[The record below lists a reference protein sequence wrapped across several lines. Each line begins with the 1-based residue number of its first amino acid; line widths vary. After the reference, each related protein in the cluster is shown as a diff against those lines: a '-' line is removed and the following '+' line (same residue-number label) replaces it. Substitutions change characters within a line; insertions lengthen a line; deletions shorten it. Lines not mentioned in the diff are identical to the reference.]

1 MLAIAW
7 LLTVVI
13 SDSPW
18 VEAPPAISAQQ
29 AQQVKAL
36 AKRTLRS
43 VNQDPVLEPEPKSI
57 SSNPDRQRPVE
68 VSHSELDALAA
79 MLARAYPQLHSK
91 FDLTPGGVILTS
103 SLRLP
108 DNPFGRYLS
117 LRLRLPISIQE
128 LRIDRLQLGQ
138 LEIPEPLLQR
148 LIPGVTQL
156 LFGAEQSHI
165 LLHTARLS
173 AITTDRLTLLIDPPN
188 NASQQLVQI
197 LGQVRSFS
205 GESPSL
211 NRLWISQYYSL
222 LQQQAM
228 QLESGQWVSMT
239 YFIAP
244 LLRRIGQQAEPEQTH
259 LHSQAAI
266 MALALYLGSG
276 RFEQIIGPVLSDDQ
290 RRQRPHYRTLLRG
303 RVDLR
308 QHFIVSA
315 ALQVLADVGF
325 SQAIGEFKELLDSGQ
340 GGSGFSFADLAAD
353 RAGTLFAQHISRNP
367 HQATILIDRLDRPL
381 REPDLMIPI
390 DQLPEG
396 LTQTQFQQHYRD
408 LDSEN
413 YQLIIDRIDTDL
425 NNLRLYSE
433 R

>member
-7 LLTVVI
+7 LLTIVI
-13 SDSPW
+13 SDRPW
-18 VEAPPAISAQQ
+18 VNAPPAISSQQ

-43 VNQDPVLEPEPKSI
+43 VSQTPASKPSLTAPHN
-57 SSNPDRQRPVE
+57 RVE
-68 VSHSELDALAA
+68 VHLDELDALAA
-79 MLARAYPQLHSK
+79 MLARAYPRLHSQ
-91 FDLTPGGVILTS
+91 FELTPLGVILTS

-108 DNPFGRYLS
+108 DNPLGSYLS
-117 LRLRLPISIQE
+117 LRLRLPISTQE
-128 LRIDRLQLGQ
+128 LRIDRFQLGQ
-138 LEIPEPLLQR
+138 LDIPEPLLQQ
-148 LIPGVTQL
+148 LVPSIIQL
-156 LFGAEQSHI
+156 LFGAEQGHI

-173 AITTDRLTLLIDPPN
+173 AITKDKLTLLIDPPH

-197 LGQVRSFS
+197 LDQARSFS
-205 GESPSL
+205 GQSSSL
-211 NRLWISQYYSL
+211 NRLWISQYYSS

-228 QLESGQWVSMT
+228 QLEADQWVSMT

-244 LLRRIGQQAEPEQTH
+244 LLRRIGKQAEPEQIH

-266 MALALYLGSG
+266 MALALYLGSS
-276 RFEQIIGPVLSDDQ
+276 RFEQIIGPVLNEKQ
-290 RRQRPHYRTLLRG
+290 RQQRPHYRTLLRG

-325 SQAIGEFKELLDSGQ
+325 SQAIGEFKELLDSSQ

-353 RAGTLFAQHISRNP
+353 RAGTLFAQRISRNP
-367 HQATILIDRLDRPL
+367 QQATALIERLDRPL
-381 REPDLMIPI
+381 REPDLMISI

-396 LTQTQFQQHYRD
+396 LTQSQFEQHYRD
-408 LDSEN
+408 LDSDN
-413 YQLIIDRIDTDL
+413 YQQIIHRIDTDL
-425 NNLRLYSE
+425 NSLKLYSGQ
-433 R
+433 